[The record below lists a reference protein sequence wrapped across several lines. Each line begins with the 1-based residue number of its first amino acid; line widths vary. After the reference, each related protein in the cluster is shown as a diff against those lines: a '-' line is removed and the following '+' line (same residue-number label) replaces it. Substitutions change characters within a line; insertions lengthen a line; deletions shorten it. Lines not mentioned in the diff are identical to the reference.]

1 MSIPAATLRE
11 HFHLRN
17 GDLFNVSEV
26 RAGLERVKRSYDA
39 KGYGDALAEPDITI
53 DHDNHIISIRLHVDL
68 GLSFRLRD
76 ANAIEASMATSLS
89 GSLPASAAPPGWL
102 SESETLAELD
112 RQRADAG
119 RI

>member
-1 MSIPAATLRE
+1 MVVDGWRLGGLTIQNVPLDHAMSIPAATLRE

-53 DHDNHIISIRLHVDL
+53 DHDNHIISIRLRVTE
-68 GLSFRLRD
+68 GLH
-76 ANAIEASMATSLS
+76 TK
-89 GSLPASAAPPGWL
+89 
-102 SESETLAELD
+102 
-112 RQRADAG
+112 
-119 RI
+119 